1 MGRFLKLFSKGD
13 SCRLL
18 VNLEGKHV
26 SRYQFF
32 KSLLEHNHACLS
44 FIAGLEQMYYSGRP
58 FSLVEVRKKVQ
69 DLSAELK
76 ALLADFDILS
86 ESKFSSLS
94 GVYQRLQQE
103 LAQELS
109 PMIAF
114 SSQELVLTLEALTP
128 EKRSLVGAKAGN
140 LSAIKND
147 LQVPVPEGF
156 AVTAVA
162 YEKFIEENKLAK
174 PIEIE
179 LSLFDPESLNGMEKI
194 GTTLMTMILQASV
207 PENIQKAILEAYDSL
222 EERSGKDLRISMRSS
237 AIGEDTEA
245 GFAGQFQTVLN
256 VRRENILEAFK
267 TVLASKYSARALL
280 YRYQQGFIDQLTPM
294 GVAGIEMIDAKT
306 SGVLYTRDP
315 EDPESTHLKISSIWG
330 LGEHLVD
337 GSASPDQF
345 LVDRE
350 TMEIKKKVTSRKD
363 HRLISSPQG
372 GTMLEEV
379 PEQEKG
385 MPSLSDDKVIQLA
398 HYGLRLEK
406 YFGSPQYIEWA
417 MDQGDRLFI
426 LQSRPLNLPNRKPE
440 QIEIRRDLPNH
451 PILLS
456 KGQVASPGIA
466 AGPVY
471 LLKEEGDLEN
481 IPQGS
486 ILVAKTASPN
496 YARLMGKIKGIITDI
511 GSITSHLASVARE
524 FGIPAIFDTDKATST
539 LAHGDQV
546 TLQGETTTV
555 YKGIVEELVGN
566 FQLPQNRIFESPVHH
581 RLRTILDL
589 ISPLNLTDPHH
600 PSFSPEGCRT
610 FQDLVRF
617 THEQAVKEMFGL
629 VDTAGSKSVA
639 IRLKTNIPLVL
650 YLLDLGG
657 GLKEGLSTC
666 DSINPDHI
674 ESIPMKA
681 VWKGFTHPGITWAGS
696 INFDMK
702 KFMTLMAVAATSE
715 FGETPGG
722 DSYALLSRDYLNFS
736 AKFGYHFATVD
747 CLCGEYSSQNYIAL
761 QFAGGAGNY
770 RGRSLRVIFLAD
782 ILKKLG
788 FEITIQ
794 GDLLEASLIGYNRR
808 SMEEK
813 LDQVGRL
820 LACSRLLDMALNSQG
835 DIQRLTD
842 RFFKEEYDFLTGPQQ
857 ERLEGFFV
865 QTGEWKQSTE
875 DGQTVFLQDGSK
887 SGLFLFSGLVGAVS
901 KVVGTSTQELLDN
914 IEAYYYFPLAIA
926 KNSEMADGMA
936 QVQVKAIKGSIDRAG
951 GLAFG
956 IKNSGNYLVFR
967 INALEDNVIL
977 FEYIN
982 NKRFQRASVKI
993 KIDSNRWYGLKVEIK
1008 GPHLTGYADDE
1019 PVLEYEA
1026 QTPIKGHVGLW
1037 TKADSVTVLRELT
1050 YGGQKKI

>member
-1 MGRFLKLFSKGD
+1 MGKFLDLFSKGD
-13 SCRLL
+13 SCQLL

-32 KSLLEHNHACLS
+32 KALLEHNHGALS
-44 FIAGLEQMYYSGRP
+44 LIAELEQMYYGGQP

-69 DLSAELK
+69 E
-76 ALLADFDILS
+76 LS
-86 ESKFSSLS
+86 EEIKDLLGAFQNLSEEKYPSLS
-94 GVYQRLQQE
+94 GIFSKIKGQLAVE
-103 LAQELS
+103 LNPQNLFPAQDLVLLLEELS
-109 PMIAF
+109 
-114 SSQELVLTLEALTP
+114 P

-162 YEKFIEENKLAK
+162 YEKIIEENKLAK
-174 PIEIE
+174 PIEVE
-179 LSLFDPESLNGMEKI
+179 LSLFDPDSFKEMEKI
-194 GTTLMTMILQASV
+194 SATLKNMILQAKI
-207 PENIQKAILEAYDSL
+207 PEELEGAILRAYDSMEKRL
-222 EERSGKDLRISMRSS
+222 GKNPRISLRSS

-256 VRRENILEAFK
+256 VRRESILEAYK
-267 TVLASKYSARALL
+267 TVLASKYSTRALL
-280 YRYQQGFIDQLTPM
+280 YRYQQGFIDQMTPM
-294 GVAGIEMIDAKT
+294 AVAGIRMIDAKT

-337 GSASPDQF
+337 GSASPDRF
-345 LVDRE
+345 IVDRE
-350 TMEIKKKVTSRKD
+350 EKRIIEKVISRKD
-363 HRLISSPQG
+363 HRLISLPQG

-379 PEQEKG
+379 PEQEKVL
-385 MPSLSDDKVIQLA
+385 PSLSDDQVLQLA
-398 HYGLRLEK
+398 NYGLRLEE
-406 YFGSPQYIEWA
+406 YFSSPQDIEWA
-417 MDQGDRLFI
+417 VDREDQLFI
-426 LQSRPLNLPNRKPE
+426 LQSRPLNLPNHKPE
-440 QIEIRRDLPNH
+440 QVEIQRDLPNH

-456 KGQVASPGIA
+456 QGQAASPGIA

-471 LLKEEGDLEN
+471 LFKEGGELES

-496 YARLMGKIKGIITDI
+496 YARLMGRIKGIITDI

-524 FGIPAIFDTDKATST
+524 FGIPAIFDTDKATYT

-566 FQLPQNRIFESPVHH
+566 SPPPQNRIFESPVHR

-617 THEQAVKEMFGL
+617 THEQGVKEMFGL
-629 VDTAGSKSVA
+629 ADAAGSKSVA
-639 IRLKTNIPLVL
+639 IRLKTSIPLVL

-666 DSINPDHI
+666 DPINPDHI

-681 VWKGFTHPGITWAGS
+681 VWKGFTHPGITWSGS

-722 DSYALLSRDYLNFS
+722 DSYALLSKDYLNFS

-747 CLCGEYSSQNYIAL
+747 TLCGENSSQNYIAL

-770 RGRSLRVIFLAD
+770 MGRSLRVIFLAD

-794 GDLLEASLIGYNRR
+794 GDLLEASLIGYDQR
-808 SMEEK
+808 SLEEK

-820 LACSRLLDMALNSQG
+820 LACSRLLDMALNNQG

-842 RFFKEEYDFLTGPQQ
+842 RFFKEEYDFLAGPQQ
-857 ERLEGFFV
+857 EKLEGFYV
-865 QTGEWKQSTE
+865 QTGDWKQSTE
-875 DGQTVFLQDGSK
+875 DGQTVYLQDGSK
-887 SGLFLFSGLVGAVS
+887 SGLFLFSGLVGAFS
-901 KVVGTSTQELLDN
+901 KVVGTSTQEFLDN
-914 IEAYYYFPLAIA
+914 IGAYYYFPLAIA
-926 KNSEMADGMA
+926 KNSEMTDGTV
-936 QVQVKAIKGSIDRAG
+936 QVQVKTIKGNIDRAG
-951 GLAFG
+951 GVVLG
-956 IKNSGNYLVFR
+956 LKNAGNYFVLR

-982 NKRFQRASVKI
+982 NKRFQRAAIKKKI
-993 KIDSNRWYGLKVEIK
+993 ESDRWYTLKVEIK
-1008 GPHLTGYADDE
+1008 GPHLKGYLDAE
-1019 PVLEYEA
+1019 PTLEYDT
-1026 QTPIKGHVGLW
+1026 QRPNKGLVGLW
-1037 TKADSVTVLRELT
+1037 TKADSVTEFRDLAIER
-1050 YGGQKKI
+1050 